1 MLKITKGK
9 KYNTLFYGVVE
20 YSLWWNISK
29 YMVMFWNIFDILFLI
44 ILWIKKIN
52 IQRKISGKWGKKKI
66 FLGISVNILLLRG
79 IQYYN

>member
-29 YMVMFWNIFDILFLI
+29 YMVMFWNIFVILFLI
-44 ILWIKKIN
+44 IL
-52 IQRKISGKWGKKKI
+52 
-66 FLGISVNILLLRG
+66 
-79 IQYYN
+79 